1 MYPHAV
7 YMLFYTQKDRVDNK
21 RKGHIGKIEV
31 VRCEA
36 SYLKE
41 EYRPTR
47 DITFDQANKSDALR
61 VTDGKYTM
69 STTKKGRHI
78 HRVRPYDV
86 QLKKL
91 WRVGPECGR
100 LTLNY
105 RMGHTLREMGIKL
118 REMDWSSVTPV
129 RRSSSHS
136 SSGSSRSESI
146 GTTPENSPTS
156 SPVNLGGRESY
167 YLDKEME
174 NDEEEDIKPDPNIL
188 TFRIQ
193 VAN

>member
-1 MYPHAV
+1 MV
-7 YMLFYTQKDRVDNK
+7 YLLFYTQKDRMDNK
-21 RKGHIGKIEV
+21 RKAHIGKIEV

-47 DITFDQANKSDALR
+47 DINFDQANKSDALR
-61 VTDGKYTM
+61 VTNGKYTM

-105 RMGHTLREMGIKL
+105 RMGHTLREMGIEP
-118 REMDWSSVTPV
+118 REMDWTNVSPV

-136 SSGSSRSESI
+136 SSSESI
-146 GTTPENSPTS
+146 GTTPESSPTG
-156 SPVNLGGRESY
+156 SPVSLGDRESY
-167 YLDKEME
+167 YLDKEAE
-174 NDEEEDIKPDPNIL
+174 DEEGEDIKPDPNIL